1 MNLSDEDKRTLL
13 KLARGVIESR
23 AMGDKAPT
31 PPKTASPTLES
42 KAGVFVSLHS
52 VGALRGCVGYIQ
64 PDMSLLEGVQ
74 RSAANAAFD
83 DSRFAPVGRDEV
95 SDLEIEISLLTPPSP
110 VESYDM
116 IEIGKHGIILE
127 KGGARALF
135 LPQVATENDW
145 DLPTTLTFLARKAG
159 LAPDSWREGASFQV
173 FESIVFSEK
182 DL

>member
-1 MNLSDEDKRTLL
+1 MNLSDEEKRTLL
-13 KLARGVIESR
+13 KLAREVIESR
-23 AMGDKAPT
+23 ARGEEAPPLPET
-31 PPKTASPTLES
+31 TSPALES

-52 VGALRGCVGYIQ
+52 AGLLRGCIGYIQ
-64 PDMSLLEGVQ
+64 PDMSLLMGVQ

-83 DSRFAPVGRDEV
+83 DSRFAPVNREETQ
-95 SDLEIEISLLTPPSP
+95 DLEIEISLLTPPSP

-127 KGGARALF
+127 KRGARALF
-135 LPQVATENDW
+135 LPQVATENKW

-159 LAPDSWREGASFQV
+159 LAPDSWREGARFSV
-173 FESIVFSEK
+173 FESIIISEK